1 MSDANA
7 RRDPLRTIRRLNWIG
22 LGVIVVFAGGFAGW
36 AATSRLSS
44 AVIAHGVI
52 VVESSVK
59 KVQHPTGGVVRELL
73 VEEGSPVAA
82 GDVVLRLDDTVPRA
96 TLGIVS
102 GQLDEATAR
111 LARLKAERDGSDAI
125 DFPRPFLDRQSE
137 ETVAAAIAG
146 ERKLF
151 ESRRTSQDGQRQQ
164 LRERIAQTRQEMNAL
179 TAQLDANHRQSA
191 LVDEELVGVGDLYE
205 KQLTSITRLM
215 DLQREKA
222 RLEGERGQFT
232 ADIARAGAKIS
243 ETELQILQLD
253 QDFRTSVLGDLR
265 ETEGKI
271 AELQERVITAKD
283 DLMRIDVR
291 APLAGIVHELTVH
304 SKNAV
309 ITPGET
315 IMEIVPTTDDL
326 VVDARFAPSDIDQI
340 VVGAETAVRISAG
353 NQRTTPYF
361 VGHVIQVSPD
371 LSHDQRT
378 DQPYFLVRVALQ
390 HPEPRQLGDLKLLPG
405 MQAEVFVTTGE
416 RTPLEYII
424 KPLREQIART
434 FRER

>member
-1 MSDANA
+1 
-7 RRDPLRTIRRLNWIG
+7 
-22 LGVIVVFAGGFAGW
+22 
-36 AATSRLSS
+36 
-44 AVIAHGVI
+44 
-52 VVESSVK
+52 
-59 KVQHPTGGVVRELL
+59 
-73 VEEGSPVAA
+73 
-82 GDVVLRLDDTVPRA
+82 
-96 TLGIVS
+96 
-102 GQLDEATAR
+102 
-111 LARLKAERDGSDAI
+111 
-125 DFPRPFLDRQSE
+125 
-137 ETVAAAIAG
+137 
-146 ERKLF
+146 
-151 ESRRTSQDGQRQQ
+151 
-164 LRERIAQTRQEMNAL
+164 
-179 TAQLDANHRQSA
+179 
-191 LVDEELVGVGDLYE
+191 
-205 KQLTSITRLM
+205 
-215 DLQREKA
+215 
-222 RLEGERGQFT
+222 
-232 ADIARAGAKIS
+232 
-243 ETELQILQLD
+243 
-253 QDFRTSVLGDLR
+253 
-265 ETEGKI
+265 
-271 AELQERVITAKD
+271 
-283 DLMRIDVR
+283 
-291 APLAGIVHELTVH
+291 
-304 SKNAV
+304 V